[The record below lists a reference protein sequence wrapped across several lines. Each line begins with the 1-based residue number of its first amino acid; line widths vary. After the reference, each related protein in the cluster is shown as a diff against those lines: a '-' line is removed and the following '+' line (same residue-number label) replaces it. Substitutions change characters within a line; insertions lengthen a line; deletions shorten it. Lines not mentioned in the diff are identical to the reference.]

1 MQLNKRKIFQVL
13 EVMTIIG
20 ALKKTIDNVKD
31 NGGVDGMTEKDE
43 INHKEKHM
51 REERK
56 MKSVRN
62 VEGMGMILNNEG
74 DDFTTLGEVS
84 SSTKWKSI
92 SSELTEDNLN
102 IKKLPKSGD

>member
-51 REERK
+51 REEW
-56 MKSVRN
+56 V
-62 VEGMGMILNNEG
+62 
-74 DDFTTLGEVS
+74 
-84 SSTKWKSI
+84 
-92 SSELTEDNLN
+92 
-102 IKKLPKSGD
+102 